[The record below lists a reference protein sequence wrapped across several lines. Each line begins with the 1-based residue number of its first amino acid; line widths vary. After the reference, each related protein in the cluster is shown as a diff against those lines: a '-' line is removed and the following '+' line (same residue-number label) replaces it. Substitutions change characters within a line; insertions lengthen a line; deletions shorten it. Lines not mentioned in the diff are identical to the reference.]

1 MTELSL
7 ALLGPPVVMRDG
19 APVSFDTRKAIALLA
34 LLAVT
39 GREHSREQLADLL
52 WPDADSAKG
61 RASLRRTLSVTA
73 AAMGA
78 GLTISRAAVAL
89 EPAAVRVDVGEFE
102 ALITRPDAASLER
115 AVRLYRD
122 DFLAGFVLRGC
133 PEFEEWQASVA
144 EGLRQSLA
152 RGLQRL
158 VAACI
163 ADGDLERAAGHA
175 RRWLQLDPLH
185 EPAHQAIIRLHGW
198 SGQRSAAMRQYRS
211 LVRVLDRDLAV
222 RPLPETTRLYEDVR
236 AGRLGPPPVRLGAPG
251 PAGADGAA
259 GARSSSS
266 SEARPSSSLEAR
278 SSSEDGSSEVGSSGA
293 RSPGAGALEAR
304 PLEAGPDEGRPG
316 EGRPGEGR
324 ADEAAGVWPLVGR
337 EAELAALR
345 AAWQATGPR
354 GRVVAIAGPV
364 GIGKTRLVTEFQA
377 EAAKGRP
384 GAVVLSVRCHD
395 GETALPFV
403 LAADLLRLALAVRP
417 ELPAMLPAQTAAMA
431 GRLVPALAA
440 AHPDAAAP
448 ALDSPVAVTRLYAAI
463 ADTLLAATRV
473 PAGAS
478 GARASA
484 GVIVVEDVQWADSSS
499 LGLLAY
505 LVRRLADWPLLL
517 VLSWEEEQA
526 GRLRTLRTALAE
538 ADEQSLG
545 VMIEPGPL
553 GPDAIGELL
562 GLEGMPPVKVDQLM
576 AETRG
581 LPMLVREYIE
591 ALRSGVADQEQADW
605 WPPASVRDLLRARLQ
620 AVSEPTRQ
628 MLTAAAVLGSDNDAD
643 LLRAVS
649 GRGEDEIVEAIDEA
663 LARSLLTEIP
673 PPGAHQAPMYG
684 FPYEALRRTAYESAT
699 LARRRLLHG
708 RAADNLTRRHERDPA
723 STRAATVAGH
733 LQLAGRDSEAAQWWW
748 RAAEVARELY
758 AHAEAHA
765 HLVRALALGYP
776 QLPGRIA
783 LGEQL
788 VVLGRYREALAEFE
802 TAAAI
807 AGGEG
812 ASDRATQASIE
823 HQLADVHHR
832 LGDWDLAEAH
842 LAVVTELVVG
852 AEPARLAQVEAD
864 RAVVAYR
871 RGDAEQAAA
880 FGRSALASARAAADP
895 GATAQALN
903 VLGMLAARAGDT
915 AAAEGYLRDSL
926 AEARRQPGA
935 PGTSGARPEGA
946 SERSDE
952 AGRRPEGAGQRPEEA
967 GRRPEV
973 ADRAA
978 APPLGA
984 AVAALNN
991 LARLLADTGRG
1002 EEALAVAAEALELGS
1017 ELGDQHRVAAL
1028 HTNMADLLHASGE
1041 GEAAMTHLK
1050 EAARR
1055 FASVDVGDAPRPE
1068 IWTLVEW

>member
-1 MTELSL
+1 MTALRL
-7 ALLGPPVVMRDG
+7 ALLGPPVVLRDG
-19 APVSFDTRKAIALLA
+19 LPVTFDTRKAIALLA

-78 GLTISRAAVAL
+78 GLTISRVAVTLELAAVQ
-89 EPAAVRVDVGEFE
+89 VDVREFE
-102 ALITRPDAASLER
+102 SLIARPDVESLER
-115 AVRLYRD
+115 AVELYRD
-122 DFLAGFVLRGC
+122 DFLSGFVLRGC
-133 PEFEEWQASVA
+133 PEFEEWQASVS

-163 ADGDLERAAGHA
+163 AAGDLERATGHA

-198 SGQRSAAMRQYRS
+198 AGQRSAAMRQYRS

-222 RPLPETTRLYEDVR
+222 RPLPETTRLYDDVR
-236 AGRLGPPPVRLGAPG
+236 AGRLEPPPTPSVVRTAESPAAVDAM
-251 PAGADGAA
+251 PAGAIA
-259 GARSSSS
+259 
-266 SEARPSSSLEAR
+266 
-278 SSSEDGSSEVGSSGA
+278 SSGA
-293 RSPGAGALEAR
+293 SEDA
-304 PLEAGPDEGRPG
+304 
-316 EGRPGEGR
+316 R
-324 ADEAAGVWPLVGR
+324 ADGWVPGTGGAAGVWPLVGR
-337 EAELAALR
+337 EAELAAIR
-345 AAWQATGPR
+345 AAWQATGST
-354 GRVVAIAGPV
+354 GRVVAIVGQA
-364 GIGKTRLVTEFQA
+364 GIGKTRLITEFRTEAGQA
-377 EAAKGRP
+377 PRAA
-384 GAVVLSVRCHD
+384 AVLAARCHD

-403 LAADLLRLALAVRP
+403 LAADLLRTALAVRP
-417 ELPAMLPAQTAAMA
+417 DLPGVLPAHTAAMA

-440 AHPDAAAP
+440 AHPDSVAP

-463 ADTLLAATRV
+463 GDTLLAATK
-473 PAGAS
+473 GADLAAAAQ
-478 GARASA
+478 GPT
-484 GVIVVEDVQWADSSS
+484 GVVVVEDVHWADSSS

-505 LVRRLADWPLLL
+505 LVRRLAEWPLLL
-517 VLSWEEEQA
+517 LLSWQAERA
-526 GRLRTLRTALAE
+526 GRLRILRTALSEAE
-538 ADEQSLG
+538 DQSLG
-545 VMIEPGPL
+545 ETIEPGLL
-553 GPDAIGELL
+553 GPEAIGTLL
-562 GLEGMPPVKVDQLM
+562 DLDGMPQVQVDRLM

-591 ALRSGVADQEQADW
+591 ALRSASEPAGAGTQGAEQADW

-649 GRGEDEIVEAIDEA
+649 GRGEDEIVEAVDEA
-663 LARSLLTEIP
+663 LDRSLLTEIP
-673 PPGAHQAPMYG
+673 PPAAGEAPSYG

-708 RAADNLTRRHERDPA
+708 RAADVLSRRHERDPA
-723 STRAATVAGH
+723 RTRAATVADH
-733 LQLAGRDSEAAQWWW
+733 LQLAGRDAEAALWWW
-748 RAAEVARELY
+748 RAAQVARELY
-758 AHAEAHA
+758 AHAEAYA

-783 LGEQL
+783 LGEVL

-802 TAAAI
+802 TAAAL
-807 AGGEG
+807 AGAGEG
-812 ASDRATQASIE
+812 AGAADGSDESEAAGDGDLAEAGDRAAQASIE
-823 HQLADVHHR
+823 HKLADVHHR

-842 LAVVTELVVG
+842 LAVVTELVAA
-852 AEPARLAQVEAD
+852 AEPGRLARAEAD

-880 FGRSALASARAAADP
+880 FAQAALSCARAAADR

-903 VLGMLAARAGDT
+903 VLGMLAARAGHT
-915 AAAEGYLRDSL
+915 AAAETYLRESL
-926 AEARRQPGA
+926 AEARQL
-935 PGTSGARPEGA
+935 PE
-946 SERSDE
+946 
-952 AGRRPEGAGQRPEEA
+952 
-967 GRRPEV
+967 
-973 ADRAA
+973 
-978 APPLGA
+978 LGA

-991 LARLLADTGRG
+991 LARLLAETGRNG
-1002 EEALAVAAEALELGS
+1002 EALDVAAEALELGS

-1028 HTNMADLLHASGE
+1028 HTNMADLLHADGQ

-1055 FASVDVGDAPRPE
+1055 FASVDVGAAPRPE

>member
-1 MTELSL
+1 MTELRL
-7 ALLGPPVVMRDG
+7 ALLGPPVVLRDG
-19 APVSFDTRKAIALLA
+19 IPVTFDTRKAIALLA

-52 WPDADSAKG
+52 WPEADRGKG

-73 AAMGA
+73 AATGK
-78 GLTISRAAVAL
+78 GLTISRAAVTL
-89 EPAAVRVDVGEFE
+89 ELAAVQVDVREFE
-102 ALITRPDAASLER
+102 ALIARPDAESLER
-115 AVRLYRD
+115 AVELYRD
-122 DFLAGFVLRGC
+122 DFMSGFVLRGC
-133 PEFEEWQASVA
+133 PDFEEWQASVS

-158 VAACI
+158 VTACI
-163 ADGDLERAAGHA
+163 AEGDLERATRHA

-198 SGQRSAAMRQYRS
+198 AGQRSAAMRQYRS

-222 RPLPETTRLYEDVR
+222 RPLPETTRLYDDVR
-236 AGRLGPPPVRLGAPG
+236 AGRLGPPPAPSAVRVAEPPAVAEEGEPG
-251 PAGADGAA
+251 
-259 GARSSSS
+259 
-266 SEARPSSSLEAR
+266 
-278 SSSEDGSSEVGSSGA
+278 GSA
-293 RSPGAGALEAR
+293 T
-304 PLEAGPDEGRPG
+304 
-316 EGRPGEGR
+316 
-324 ADEAAGVWPLVGR
+324 AGVWPLLGR

-345 AAWQATGPR
+345 AAWQATGTA
-354 GRVVAIAGPV
+354 GRAVAVAGQA
-364 GIGKTRLVTEFQA
+364 GSGKTRLITEFRT
-377 EAAKGRP
+377 EAAQAP
-384 GAVVLSVRCHD
+384 QGAVVLAARCHD

-403 LAADLLRLALAVRP
+403 LAADLLRTALAVRP
-417 ELPAMLPAQTAAMA
+417 DLPEVLPAQTAAMA

-440 AHPDAAAP
+440 AHPDSAAP
-448 ALDSPVAVTRLYAAI
+448 TLDSPVAVTRLYAAI
-463 ADTLLAATRV
+463 ADTLLAATKGGLAAGTAAAGATGGG
-473 PAGAS
+473 PAG
-478 GARASA
+478 
-484 GVIVVEDVQWADSSS
+484 VVVVEDVHWADSSS

-517 VLSWEEEQA
+517 VLSWQAEQA
-526 GRLRTLRTALAE
+526 GRLRVLRTALNEAE
-538 ADEQSLG
+538 DQSLG
-545 VMIEPGPL
+545 ETIEPGLL
-553 GPDAIGELL
+553 GPEAIGTLL
-562 GLEGMPPVKVDQLM
+562 DLDGMPQVEVDRLM

-591 ALRSGVADQEQADW
+591 ARRSAGESAAAGGQSPEQADW

-663 LARSLLTEIP
+663 LARSLLTEIAP
-673 PPGAHQAPMYG
+673 PAAGEAPSYG

-699 LARRRLLHG
+699 LARRRLLHA
-708 RAADNLTRRHERDPA
+708 RAAGILTRRHERDPA
-723 STRAATVAGH
+723 KTRAATIADH
-733 LQLAGRDSEAAQWWW
+733 LQLAGRDAEAAQWWW
-748 RAAEVARELY
+748 RAAQVARELY

-783 LGEQL
+783 LGEVL

-802 TAAAI
+802 TAAAL
-807 AGGEG
+807 ASAGEG
-812 ASDRATQASIE
+812 AADGAETDDGDRAGPRERAGAGDRAVQASIE
-823 HQLADVHHR
+823 HKLADVHHR

-842 LAVVTELVVG
+842 LTVVTELVAD
-852 AEPARLAQVEAD
+852 AEPGRLAQAQAD

-871 RGDAEQAAA
+871 RGDAEQATA
-880 FGRSALASARAAADP
+880 FGQAALSCARAAADR

-915 AAAEGYLRDSL
+915 AAAETYLRDSL
-926 AEARRQPGA
+926 AEARQL
-935 PGTSGARPEGA
+935 PE
-946 SERSDE
+946 
-952 AGRRPEGAGQRPEEA
+952 
-967 GRRPEV
+967 
-973 ADRAA
+973 
-978 APPLGA
+978 LGA

-991 LARLLADTGRG
+991 LARLLAETGRIR
-1002 EEALAVAAEALELGS
+1002 EALKVAAEALELGS

-1028 HTNMADLLHASGE
+1028 HTNMADLLHADGQ
-1041 GEAAMTHLK
+1041 GEAAMAHLK

>member
-7 ALLGPPVVMRDG
+7 ALLGPPVVKRDG
-19 APVSFDTRKAIALLA
+19 EPVTFDTRKAIALLA

-73 AAMGA
+73 AAMGS
-78 GLTISRAAVAL
+78 GLTITRAAVTL
-89 EPAAVRVDVGEFE
+89 ELSVVQVDVRDFE
-102 ALITRPDAASLER
+102 TLIARPDAVSLER
-115 AVRLYRD
+115 AVALYRD
-122 DFLAGFVLRGC
+122 DFLAGFTVRGC
-133 PEFEEWQASVA
+133 PDFEDWQSSVA
-144 EGLRQSLA
+144 DELRQSLA

-163 ADGDLERAAGHA
+163 ADGELERATMHA

-185 EPAHQAIIRLHGW
+185 EPAHQAIIRLYGW
-198 SGQRSAAMRQYRS
+198 AGQRSAAMRQYRT
-211 LVRVLDRDLAV
+211 LVRILDRDLAV

-236 AGRLGPPPVRLGAPG
+236 ADRLGPAPARSAAGVLPAAAAASGAAGSAVAASAPAG
-251 PAGADGAA
+251 PAG
-259 GARSSSS
+259 
-266 SEARPSSSLEAR
+266 P
-278 SSSEDGSSEVGSSGA
+278 
-293 RSPGAGALEAR
+293 
-304 PLEAGPDEGRPG
+304 AGP
-316 EGRPGEGR
+316 
-324 ADEAAGVWPLVGR
+324 AAIAAWPLVGR
-337 EAELAALR
+337 ADELARLR
-345 AAWQATGPR
+345 AAWRSAGRQ
-354 GRVVAIAGPV
+354 GRVVAIEGQV
-364 GIGKTRLVTEFQA
+364 GSGKTRLITEFRT
-377 EAAKGRP
+377 EAAQAGG
-384 GAVVLSVRCHD
+384 GAVLAVRGHD

-403 LAADLLRLALAVRP
+403 LAADLLRTALAVRP
-417 ELPAMLPAQTAAMA
+417 DLPAVLPAQTAAMA

-440 AHPDAAAP
+440 AHPDSVAP

-463 ADTLLAATRV
+463 ADTLLAAT
-473 PAGAS
+473 A
-478 GARASA
+478 ARADAA
-484 GVIVVEDVQWADSSS
+484 GEAAGGDEGPRPVGVVMVDDVHFADSSS

-505 LVRRLADWPLLL
+505 LVRRLDDWPLLL
-517 VLSWEEEQA
+517 VVSWQPEQSA
-526 GRLRTLRTALAE
+526 RLRVLRTALVE

-545 VMIEPGPL
+545 ETIEPGPL
-553 GPDAIGELL
+553 GPEAIGALL
-562 GLEGMPPVKVDQLM
+562 EIDGMPRVDVDRLM

-581 LPMLVREYIE
+581 LPMLVKEYVE
-591 ALRSGVADQEQADW
+591 ALRTAEQAAGPEAADGPAAGAAGPVIGAQADW

-663 LARSLLTEIP
+663 LARSLLTETP
-673 PPGAHQAPMYG
+673 PLAAGSAPSYG
-684 FPYEALRRTAYESAT
+684 FPYEALRKTAYESAT

-708 RAADNLTRRHERDPA
+708 RAADILTRRYERDPA
-723 STRAATVAGH
+723 ATRAATVADH
-733 LQLAGRDSEAAQWWW
+733 LQLAGRDTDAAQWWW
-748 RAAEVARELY
+748 RAAEAARELY

-783 LGEQL
+783 LGEVL

-802 TAAAI
+802 TAAAL

-812 ASDRATQASIE
+812 GPGRGNGSDHGNGSDRAVQASIE
-823 HQLADVHHR
+823 HKLADVHHR
-832 LGDWDLAEAH
+832 LGNWDLAEAH
-842 LAVVTELVVG
+842 LAVVTELVAD
-852 AEPARLAQVEAD
+852 AEPGRLARAEAD

-871 RGDAEQAAA
+871 RGDAEQAAV
-880 FGRSALASARAAADP
+880 FGQAALSYAKAAADP

-915 AAAEGYLRDSL
+915 AEAETYLRDSL
-926 AEARRQPGA
+926 AEARRRAEPG
-935 PGTSGARPEGA
+935 SGAGPLSA
-946 SERSDE
+946 
-952 AGRRPEGAGQRPEEA
+952 
-967 GRRPEV
+967 
-973 ADRAA
+973 
-978 APPLGA
+978 PLGV

-991 LARLLADTGRG
+991 LARLLAETGRG
-1002 EEALAVAAEALELGS
+1002 DEALEVAAEALELGS

-1028 HTNMADLLHASGE
+1028 HTNLADLLHAAGQ
-1041 GEAAMTHLK
+1041 GEAAMAHLK

-1055 FASVDVGDAPRPE
+1055 FAAVDVGDAPRPE

>member
-1 MTELSL
+1 MTALRL
-7 ALLGPPVVMRDG
+7 ALLGPPVVLRDG
-19 APVSFDTRKAIALLA
+19 LPVTFDTRKAVALLA

-52 WPDADSAKG
+52 WPEADSAKG

-78 GLTISRAAVAL
+78 GLTISRAAVTL
-89 EPAAVRVDVGEFE
+89 ELGAVQVDVREFE
-102 ALITRPDAASLER
+102 ALIARADAESLER

-122 DFLAGFVLRGC
+122 DFLSGFVLRSC
-133 PEFEEWQASVA
+133 PDFEEWQSSVA
-144 EGLRQSLA
+144 EGLRQALA

-158 VAACI
+158 VAACM
-163 ADGDLERAAGHA
+163 AEGDLERATGHA

-198 SGQRSAAMRQYRS
+198 AGQRSAAMRQYRS

-222 RPLPETTRLYEDVR
+222 RPLPETTRLYDDVR
-236 AGRLGPPPVRLGAPG
+236 AGRLEPPPAPSVVRAADSPAAATSTSAADEATAAPDV
-251 PAGADGAA
+251 AGAA
-259 GARSSSS
+259 GI
-266 SEARPSSSLEAR
+266 
-278 SSSEDGSSEVGSSGA
+278 
-293 RSPGAGALEAR
+293 
-304 PLEAGPDEGRPG
+304 
-316 EGRPGEGR
+316 
-324 ADEAAGVWPLVGR
+324 WPLVGR
-337 EAELAALR
+337 EAELATLR
-345 AAWQATGPR
+345 AAWQATGTA
-354 GRVVAIAGPV
+354 GRVVAIAGQA
-364 GIGKTRLVTEFQA
+364 GSGKTRLITEFRT
-377 EAAKGRP
+377 EATQPP
-384 GAVVLSVRCHD
+384 GAAAVLAARCHD

-403 LAADLLRLALAVRP
+403 LAADLLRTALAVRP
-417 ELPAMLPAQTAAMA
+417 DLPDVLPAQTAAMA

-440 AHPDAAAP
+440 AHPDSVAP

-463 ADTLLAATRV
+463 ADTLRAA
-473 PAGAS
+473 AQGGGADTQ
-478 GARASA
+478 RAA
-484 GVIVVEDVQWADSSS
+484 GVVVVEDVQWADSSS

-517 VLSWEEEQA
+517 VLSWQDEQA
-526 GRLRTLRTALAE
+526 GRLRVLRTALSEAE
-538 ADEQSLG
+538 DQSMG
-545 VMIEPGPL
+545 EVIEPGLL
-553 GPDAIGELL
+553 GPEAIGALL
-562 GLEGMPPVKVDQLM
+562 DLDGMPQVEVDRLM

-591 ALRSGVADQEQADW
+591 ALRSAEDSAEPGAHGLEQADW

-673 PPGAHQAPMYG
+673 PPAAGAAPSYG

-708 RAADNLTRRHERDPA
+708 RAADILTRRHERDPA
-723 STRAATVAGH
+723 TTRAATVADH
-733 LQLAGRDSEAAQWWW
+733 LQLAGRDAEAAQWWW
-748 RAAEVARELY
+748 RAAQVARELY
-758 AHAEAHA
+758 AHAEAYA

-783 LGEQL
+783 LGEVL

-802 TAAAI
+802 TAAAL
-807 AGGEG
+807 AGAGVSEEAG
-812 ASDRATQASIE
+812 VNETVGDEAGDRAAQASIE
-823 HQLADVHHR
+823 HKLADVHHR

-842 LAVVTELVVG
+842 LAVVTELVDA
-852 AEPARLAQVEAD
+852 AEPGRLARAEAD

-871 RGDAEQAAA
+871 RGDAEQAEA
-880 FGRSALASARAAADP
+880 FGRAALSCARAAADR

-915 AAAEGYLRDSL
+915 AAAEVYLRESL
-926 AEARRQPGA
+926 AEARQL
-935 PGTSGARPEGA
+935 PE
-946 SERSDE
+946 
-952 AGRRPEGAGQRPEEA
+952 
-967 GRRPEV
+967 
-973 ADRAA
+973 
-978 APPLGA
+978 LGA

-991 LARLLADTGRG
+991 LARLLAETGRNG
-1002 EEALAVAAEALELGS
+1002 EALQVAAEALGLGS

-1028 HTNMADLLHASGE
+1028 HTNMADLLHADGQ
-1041 GEAAMTHLK
+1041 GDAAITHLK